1 MASTC
6 PMLANK
12 YIWTTSNVFVLVPLF
27 FAIIFSSVCQYGISR
42 YIHNIYVVVIA
53 NGFVFYLVL
62 HFVWYYI
69 YFTLLFKRTFW
80 LHTLFYFSCSDLE
93 RLGGN
98 FAFLSLIGNH
108 LLEEVFEE
116 DFLHL
121 FFHEDTFFYFYQPT
135 IDSNLICKKANSRY
149 AKIHWMNIYWFDF
162 QEQLASENNFWSK
175 SWF

>member
-12 YIWTTSNVFVLVPLF
+12 YIWTTSNVF
-27 FAIIFSSVCQYGISR
+27 GISR
-42 YIHNIYVVVIA
+42 YIHNVYVVVIA

-80 LHTLFYFSCSDLE
+80 LHTLFYFSYSDLE

-121 FFHEDTFFYFYQPT
+121 FFHEDRFFYFYQPT
-135 IDSNLICKKANSRY
+135 IDSSLKTSVNITEKISFVKKLILVRKSLLNEYLLIWISR
-149 AKIHWMNIYWFDF
+149 ITCF
-162 QEQLASENNFWSK
+162 QE
-175 SWF
+175 